1 MTKSL
6 FKDLI
11 REIWKSKNRF
21 LSILCIVAIG
31 VSFFAGLKSAAP
43 DMAYTIDNYFDEY
56 NVQDLQIISPLGLTE
71 EDIQAIREVD
81 GVETVQPGFLTDVVT
96 VVNETELVFRLHS
109 LPNNYVSDSDA
120 GNLNSYIN
128 RLNLKEGR
136 LPEKPNEIVVQMPDT
151 MAGGYSVKIGD
162 VLKFSSGT
170 STALTDGTLYYD
182 EYTVVGLVTT
192 PLYLTYEMGTSQTI
206 SNKSI
211 SLFAYIPEAAF
222 DFKNMYLKNENVYLE
237 AVVTIK
243 GAKEMDCFDDDTYQ
257 AIVDKVKSK
266 VENVAV
272 DRAMKRADQLRDYAQ
287 SQLDEAQAKYDKEK
301 ANYDKQIAAAEK
313 KLEESYKKLVNGD
326 AELESQQEIYRAKIA
341 DAEADIKSAEKQIA
355 ESEKSIAEGE
365 KALNKAQKE
374 YNDALAENKDSIE
387 RLDRLAKT
395 TKELAARSDENRKV
409 IEEKLR
415 DPDLSP
421 EDRLTY
427 LEMLAMYDEYDKL
440 LQDASKGLNEL
451 NNGVGQVMEVYE
463 TQLSSAR
470 KTLNSAKAELAQ
482 GKKDLAN
489 GKAELARQKANAQSA
504 FSKGKAQLEAGWKQ
518 YYAGKKT
525 FEKQKLSGKAQLE
538 SAEDQLASAQRQID
552 QIEEA
557 SWYVFDRNYNYGY
570 ASYDNTTS
578 SMKAMAQFLPV
589 FFILVAILVCM
600 TTMTRMID
608 EQRGVI
614 GTYKALGYSN
624 ASISAKYILY
634 VFIASLVG
642 AAIGA
647 VVGIKLFP
655 YAVYNAW
662 SPLYSQPKDIMQSI
676 HPSIIISSFSIT
688 TLAMVLTA
696 YFVCRSELNSVPAT
710 LMRPKAPKIGKAI
723 FLERIHFFWNHLNF
737 SQKVTVRNIFRYK
750 KRLCMTIIG
759 IMGCTALLL
768 CGLGMNDTISSVVK
782 NQYGEIFKFDI
793 TYSYTAADN
802 STLAALANNSSDD
815 EEDILDQRIAL
826 DALVSNSD
834 IVDSYTH
841 IGSISVTAENKNG
854 KNGNNESVTLYVT
867 EDAKH
872 LTDYIVLR
880 NRVSGTPLQLSDN
893 GIIITEKLA
902 DRLDVS
908 VGDSIDVTS
917 SSMTKKLEVIGI
929 TENYVQ
935 HYAYMTQDAYKD
947 AFWYTVDQNTILVNV
962 KDDATDKQYE
972 ELVAQISD
980 SPAAS
985 SVMALN
991 NVAETF
997 DEQFTSL
1004 NQIVML
1010 IIICAALLAFVVLYN
1025 LTNINV
1031 SERLRE
1037 IATIKVLGFKNKEV
1051 AIYVYSENLILT
1063 LMGAVLGLGA
1073 GVGLH
1078 RFIIKMIEQKNIM
1091 FGYVIEPFSFL
1102 NAILLT
1108 CAFSI
1113 AVMIFMYRSL
1123 VNIPMVE
1130 SLKSVE

>member
-21 LSILCIVAIG
+21 ISILCIVAIG
-31 VSFFAGLKSAAP
+31 VAFFAGLKSSAP

-56 NVQDLQIISPLGLTE
+56 NIQDLQIISPLGLTE

-81 GVETVQPGFLTDVVT
+81 GVESVQPGFLTDVVT
-96 VVNETELVFRLHS
+96 VLNDTELVFRLHS

-120 GNLNSYIN
+120 GSLDSYIN

-136 LPEKPNEIVVQMPDT
+136 LPEKPDEIVVQLPET
-151 MAGGYSVKIGD
+151 MAGGYTVKIGD

-170 STALTDGTLYYD
+170 STVLTDGTLYYD
-182 EYTVVGLVTT
+182 EYTVVGLITT

-206 SNKSI
+206 SNKTI

-222 DFKNMYLKNENVYLE
+222 DYKNMYLENENVYLE

-243 GAKEMDCFDDDTYQ
+243 DAKKMECFDDDTYQ
-257 AIVDKVKSK
+257 VLIDKVKSK

-272 DRAMKRADQLRDYAQ
+272 DRAMKRADQLREYAQ
-287 SQLDEAQAKYDKEK
+287 GQLDDAQAKYDKES
-301 ANYDKQIAAAEK
+301 ANYEKQIADAQK
-313 KLEESYKKLVNGD
+313 MLDDSYKKLTNGD
-326 AELESQQEIYRAKIA
+326 AELKSEQAIYEAKIA
-341 DAEADIKSAEKQIA
+341 DAEADIKAAEKQIT
-355 ESEKSIAEGE
+355 ESEKAIKEGE
-365 KALNKAQKE
+365 AALNKAQKE
-374 YNDALAENKDSIE
+374 YNDALAENKDSIQ
-387 RLDRLAKT
+387 RLDNIAKT
-395 TKELAARSDENRKV
+395 TKELAAKSDENRKA
-409 IEEKLR
+409 IQQKLN

-421 EDRLTY
+421 EDRVTY
-427 LEMLAMYDEYDKL
+427 MEMLAMYDEYDEL
-440 LQDASKGLNEL
+440 LQEASKGLNEL
-451 NNGVGQVMEVYE
+451 NNGVSEIMKVYE
-463 TQLSSAR
+463 AQLSSAKR
-470 KTLNSAKAELAQ
+470 TLNESKAELAK

-489 GKAELARQKANAQSA
+489 GKAELKRQKANAQSA
-504 FSKGKAQLEAGWKQ
+504 FRNGKAKLEAAWKQ
-518 YYAGKKT
+518 YYAGKKD

-538 SAEDQLASAQRQID
+538 SAEDQLATAQRQID

-557 SWYVFDRNYNYGY
+557 SWFVFDRNYNYGY
-570 ASYDNTTS
+570 ASYDNTVS
-578 SMKAMAQFLPV
+578 SMSAMAQFLPV

-608 EQRGVI
+608 EQRGII

-634 VFIASLVG
+634 VLIASIAGSV
-642 AAIGA
+642 IGA

-662 SPLYSQPKDIMQSI
+662 SAMYSQPKDIMQAV
-676 HPSIIISSFSIT
+676 HPSIIISSFAIT

-696 YFVCRSELNSVPAT
+696 YFVCRSELNSVPSA
-710 LMRPKAPKIGKAI
+710 LMRPKAPKLGKAI
-723 FLERIHFFWNHLNF
+723 FLERIPFFWNHLNF
-737 SQKVTVRNIFRYK
+737 SQKVTARNIFRYK

-782 NQYGEIFKFDI
+782 NQYGEIFKFGI
-793 TYSYTAADN
+793 SYSYTAVDN
-802 STLAALANNSSDD
+802 STLASLSNTSSD

-826 DALVSNSD
+826 DKLVSNSD
-834 IVDSYTH
+834 IVDSYTR

-854 KNGNNESVTLYVT
+854 NNGNNESVTLYVT
-867 EDAKH
+867 EDAAN

-880 NRVSGTPLQLSDN
+880 NRASGTPLELSDN

-908 VGDSIDVTS
+908 IGDSIDVTS
-917 SSMTKKLEVIGI
+917 NSMTKKLEVTGI

-935 HYAYMTQDAYKD
+935 HYAYMTQEAYKET
-947 AFWYTVDQNTILVNV
+947 FWYTVDQNTILINV
-962 KDDATDKQYE
+962 KDSVTDKQYK
-972 ELVAQISD
+972 ELVNQISD

-991 NVAETF
+991 SIADSF

-1063 LMGAVLGLGA
+1063 LMGAVLGLSG
-1073 GVGLH
+1073 GVVLH
-1078 RFIIKMIEQKNIM
+1078 RFIIKMIEQKNVM
-1091 FGYVIEPFSFL
+1091 FGYVIEPLSFV

-1113 AVMIFMYRSL
+1113 VVMIYMYRSL